1 MCLAAGRVTVGE
13 LTDHIVPK
21 DERGSDERANL
32 QRLCRACHKRKT
44 DEDKSRAALS
54 NWGHRKSGRQAQ
66 MTARP

>member
-1 MCLAAGRVTVGE
+1 MCLVVGRVTVGE

-44 DEDKSRAALS
+44 DEDKSRAAL
-54 NWGHRKSGRQAQ
+54 GRTGAIKSLGV
-66 MTARP
+66 RPK